1 LISPSPISSLPEAK
15 SPFLAFNALI
25 SASIA
30 ANFFCLASFSCDVSS
45 FSISL
50 IASLIRSWSYDFF
63 IYYNV
68 WNIL

>member
-15 SPFLAFNALI
+15 TPFLAFNALI

-30 ANFFCLASFSCDVSS
+30 ANLFCLASFSCGVSS

-50 IASLIRSWSYDFF
+50 IHMFR
-63 IYYNV
+63 N
-68 WNIL
+68 